1 MAKRAILIL
10 FLSLPLFAAST
21 DLSISASGLFPPLTV
36 DPNERYFPVFNIS
49 SVGPDP
55 APNVKV
61 TIDLPPGTTVVA
73 AASQFFA
80 CNQKGD
86 QFVCTS
92 GISPVGIFQSFINL
106 TLEAPPDLAGGVAQ
120 LTAQISSDN
129 PDPRP
134 INNVFTTT
142 ITTRHAFV
150 VTTDADSGEGSL
162 RSQIDAMN
170 ATCGGTLP
178 CKVVFANDMLIA
190 PLSPLPAIT
199 VCNSGI
205 DAGGAANAPLRVAL
219 VGTQLRNGSGLEI
232 RTSCRPGPFSN
243 TGVTLRRLAI
253 GGFPEN
259 GIGITTP
266 PRPAGTSV
274 GVLHTV
280 RECYIGTDATGTI
293 ALPNHYR
300 GIATNASDASLSIFS
315 NTIASNDA
323 SGIAFYSVGVASI
336 TNNRIAANGAS
347 GVFAANGDLTMTS
360 NEITNNGQYG
370 ISTIGPV
377 RLVHGGNILR
387 GNGAQPLDFNMDGPS
402 NGGPLRPPI
411 LTDAFYDAANDRT
424 IIRGHLRGTNDQS
437 PTNEGTFRITFGAG
451 TRNAH
456 GFVDVEKAGL
466 GGFVQIVP
474 IKGGEFDIAFETSV
488 KGDYRGMLIVG
499 STIYAMFGDSPNI
512 DGSEFS
518 EPVAVH

>member
-10 FLSLPLFAAST
+10 FLSLPLFGATT
-21 DLSISASGLFPPLTV
+21 DLGIFSNSFIGTSTFDPGERYNASFSISATG
-36 DPNERYFPVFNIS
+36 
-49 SVGPDP
+49 DP

-73 AASQFFA
+73 ATSQFFA
-80 CNQKGD
+80 CHQNGD
-86 QFVCTS
+86 QYVCTS
-92 GISPVGIFQSFINL
+92 GISPAGPFQSFISV
-106 TLEAPPDLAGGVAQ
+106 TLEASHDLAGSISQ
-120 LTAQISSDN
+120 LTARISSDN
-129 PDPRP
+129 PDL
-134 INNVFTTT
+134 NTFNDVFKAT
-142 ITTRHAFV
+142 ITTRRALV
-150 VTTDADSGEGSL
+150 VTTNADSGDGSL
-162 RSQIDAMN
+162 RAQIETMN
-170 ATCGGTLP
+170 AACGATLP
-178 CKVVFANDMLIA
+178 CKIVFANDMLIA
-190 PLSPLPAIT
+190 PLSPLPTIT

-232 RTSCRPGPFSN
+232 RTNCRPGAFSN
-243 TGVTLRRLAI
+243 TGVTIRRLAI

-259 GIGITTP
+259 GIGITTS
-266 PRPAGTSV
+266 PRPAGTSSV

-280 RECYIGTDATGTI
+280 RECYIGTDATGTV

-300 GIATNASDASLSIFS
+300 GIATNAPDASVSIFQ

-323 SGIAFYSVGVASI
+323 SGIAFYSVGVASV
-336 TNNRIAANGAS
+336 TSNRIAANGAS
-347 GVFAANGDLTMTS
+347 GVFAANGDLTVTT

-411 LTDAFYDAANDRT
+411 LTDAFYDAAKDLT
-424 IIRGHLRGTNDQS
+424 IIRGHLTGTNDQS
-437 PTNEGTFRITFGAG
+437 PTNEGTFRISFGAG

-456 GFVDVEKAGL
+456 GFVDVEKIVFQ
-466 GGFVQIVP
+466 GFVQIVP
-474 IKGGEFDIAFETSV
+474 IKSGPFDIAFEATA
-488 KGDYRGMLIVG
+488 KGDYRGQLIVG
-499 STIYAMFGDSPNI
+499 STVYAPFGDVPNI

-518 EPVAVH
+518 EPVIVH